1 MTTKIENLEELVKP
15 HLKSG
20 EVVQS
25 YDVKRLTAP
34 GENFGSLMLSVI
46 LKVFNEETKEERSV
60 STVAKLMP
68 QDEYVQKMFNSR
80 ISFRNEIRFYTT
92 IAPLFDKYLKDKG
105 VLEGLDFIPQD
116 FGSRLSLDPELDE
129 TDDDVVLLL
138 ENIKVL
144 GYQTEN
150 KLVGLDLTSAKIIL
164 DVLAKF
170 HATGLGLKIE
180 KPKEFKENVL
190 QYVWDYEEDDEYL
203 KVIKRELRTILRE
216 TKFSEEVINR
226 AVSTIDRKANF
237 KSREPWST
245 LIHYDCWINNT
256 MLKFK
261 NGKADRAMLV
271 DFQLISY
278 KSPARDVLFFI
289 FTSLQND
296 VLEQNLD
303 ALLEFYYEQFSDRL
317 KRLNIDTSRFSK
329 ESFYEELKIAARE
342 NEYYHIIFMLPPILE
357 EEFKELTDFEKEVNW
372 TKNHRERIVFV
383 TKEFVKRGWLL

>member
-1 MTTKIENLEELVKP
+1 
-15 HLKSG
+15 
-20 EVVQS
+20 
-25 YDVKRLTAP
+25 
-34 GENFGSLMLSVI
+34 
-46 LKVFNEETKEERSV
+46 
-60 STVAKLMP
+60 MP